1 MYNVEV
7 YKDNLNISGAKLRQL
22 KIKRDWMHPI
32 TYNCTPVS
40 LANTLGYG
48 VYFEDDISF
57 IWNGDLD
64 TPAEGIIGKE
74 HIWSGR
80 GEGTVS
86 FLTNLMFKTDEN
98 TSLLTMP
105 VPNSFSQD
113 ATPISTILSTSFVTV
128 DFSVVLKVHTPN
140 KEIFIPA
147 GTDVAC
153 ILPISIGQFQDS
165 TITIHEDVWPYGSIQ
180 NSQPYLKYLKDAMAN
195 GENPK
200 MYKKA
205 IDHNGNKIGK
215 HEVDRLN
222 MNIVYKGEKK

>member
-7 YKDNLNISGAKLRQL
+7 YKDNLNIEGAKIRQL
-22 KIKRDWMHPI
+22 KIKRDWMQPI

-48 VYFEDDISF
+48 IYFEDDISF

-64 TPAEGIIGKE
+64 SPAEGIIGKE

-86 FLTNLMFKTDEN
+86 FLTNLMFRTDEN

-105 VPNSFSQD
+105 VPNNFLKD
-113 ATPISTILSTSFVTV
+113 ATCISTILSTSFVTV
-128 DFSVVLKVHTPN
+128 DFSIVLKVHTPN

-147 GTDVAC
+147 GTDIAC
-153 ILPISIGQFQDS
+153 ILPISIAQFQNS
-165 TITIHEDVWPYGSIQ
+165 TLNVNEKVWPHENIQ
-180 NSQPYLKYLKDAMAN
+180 NSQPYLKYLKDLMAK

-200 MYKKA
+200 MYKKG
-205 IDHNGNKIGK
+205 IDHNGNKIGQ
-215 HEVDRLN
+215 HEVDRLT
-222 MNIVYKGEKK
+222 MNVVYKKEKE